1 MRIFGHAPRR
11 LTYTRYVVL
20 KGSWLTLQIPKGVVA
35 WFERASPPFAP
46 PAQDGCAISLPPPPP
61 TIEPSVFFVAA
72 AARREVLKYSTIR
85 SEPNP
90 EFLPLLLRRRRHCG
104 LKNHPFPLSILGA
117 YLAADDDDF
126 CRGRQGGEGGG
137 SENPNVKMP
146 PRSRPQQPTPPLISP
161 SPSSCTAAVSHA
173 MHDAPPM
180 LLVHIRG
187 GGRGLGPISRRS
199 WGGGEALSNLKE
211 GGGD

>member
-1 MRIFGHAPRR
+1 MADFADR
-11 LTYTRYVVL
+11 
-20 KGSWLTLQIPKGVVA
+20 KGVVAA

-46 PAQDGCAISLPPPPP
+46 PAQDGCAISLPSSSAYS

-90 EFLPLLLRRRRHCG
+90 EFLLLLLLRRRHCG
-104 LKNHPFPLSILGA
+104 LKITPFLSRS
-117 YLAADDDDF
+117 
-126 CRGRQGGEGGG
+126 RGRIWLPTTTTFAVGGKEGDRKTLT
-137 SENPNVKMP
+137 SKCHLDLVRNNQLLSSPLPLLLAPPPSAMQCMMP
-146 PRSRPQQPTPPLISP
+146 PP
-161 SPSSCTAAVSHA
+161 
-173 MHDAPPM
+173 
-180 LLVHIRG
+180 LLVHIRR

-211 GGGD
+211 GEGKGLLLLRLLPRSA